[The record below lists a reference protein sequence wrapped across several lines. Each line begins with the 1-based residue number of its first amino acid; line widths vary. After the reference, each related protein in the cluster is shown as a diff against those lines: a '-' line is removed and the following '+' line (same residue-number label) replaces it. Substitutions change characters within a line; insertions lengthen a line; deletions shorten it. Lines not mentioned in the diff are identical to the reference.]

1 MLKKYVQKAVSSLD
15 YTKHMYKK
23 CPRPKSI
30 GQGFCFLALRWNK
43 NNEIIVFISLRPAG
57 KLV

>member
-23 CPRPKSI
+23 CPPAENI
-30 GQGFCFLALRWNK
+30 GQGQ
-43 NNEIIVFISLRPAG
+43 
-57 KLV
+57 